1 MIERPNLQEC
11 PIWASNYIEQ
21 VDGEIMEVLE
31 KQQTALPALLN
42 SFADKADYAYAAGKW
57 TVKEMAGHLIDTER
71 ILCYRLTSF
80 SRGETAALPG
90 FEEDDYV
97 LNAHFSDRTL
107 ENLTEEFVLLRKAN
121 MYLFRSLNESDLNKS
136 GVASGREISVRAILF
151 VIAGHVAHHSR
162 ILKERYL

>member
-1 MIERPNLQEC
+1 MERPNLQEC
-11 PIWASNYIEQ
+11 PVWAKNYIDQ
-21 VDGEIMEVLE
+21 VDGEIIEVLE
-31 KQQTALPALLN
+31 KQLTELPDLLH
-42 SFADKADYAYAAGKW
+42 SFAGKADYAYAAGKW
-57 TVKEMAGHLIDTER
+57 TVKEVAGHLIDTER

-97 LNAHFSDRTL
+97 LNAHFADRTL
-107 ENLTEEFVLLRKAN
+107 ESLTQEFVLLRKAN
-121 MYLFRSLNESDLNKS
+121 MYLFNSLNESDLNKA
-136 GVASGREISVRAILF
+136 GVASGREISVRAVLF